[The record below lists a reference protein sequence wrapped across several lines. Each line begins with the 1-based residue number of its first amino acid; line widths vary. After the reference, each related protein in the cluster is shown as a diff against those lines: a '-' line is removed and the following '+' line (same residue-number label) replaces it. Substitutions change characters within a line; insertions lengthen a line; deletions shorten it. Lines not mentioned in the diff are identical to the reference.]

1 MRNPIK
7 DSFETVIDLFD
18 DYRDYRSEKK
28 EIRRTK
34 FKETEEL
41 RDIIKPDTEANS
53 EFRDDVMKY
62 AGRLFLVGNIRQDV
76 RGRFQRAE
84 ESVRA
89 IKNQFDSE
97 ALDAIYLNMA
107 ISEKNN
113 ETRSD
118 IFYESTGSVFAAA
131 NSNGLTAYYGPTLTS
146 HIGFSE
152 RDIQKTIKAAES
164 SKQIRDLGRTAIV
177 TVVSAMEASRH
188 PINDQHDLRLSYDQ
202 LVDGGVLML
211 DKPESGQGNTSWTNI
226 YKPENQII

>member
-18 DYRDYRSEKK
+18 DYRDYRQEKRQ
-28 EIRRTK
+28 IRRDTYD
-34 FKETEEL
+34 EQSEL
-41 RDIIKPDTEANS
+41 REIITPDTEANIK
-53 EFRDDVMKY
+53 FREDVAEY

-89 IKNQFDSE
+89 IKGQFESG

-113 ETRSD
+113 ETRSA
-118 IFYESTGSVFAAA
+118 IFNESTGSVFAAA

-164 SKQIRDLGRTAIV
+164 SKQLRNLGRTAIV
-177 TVVSAMEASRH
+177 TVVSAIEASRH
-188 PINDQHDLRLSYDQ
+188 PVSNDPSMRPDYDQ
-202 LVDGGVLML
+202 LLDGGVVML
-211 DKPESGQGNTSWTNI
+211 DKVQDDGIVWDNI
-226 YKPENQII
+226 YKPEDQI